1 MADKGWQRKFDDPI
15 DSPDGTRLTAAAE
28 TEAAYFFNTSK
39 WQIFKRHARW
49 GAPTLVP

>member
-39 WQIFKRHARW
+39 WQILSVTHV

>member
-39 WQIFKRHARW
+39 WQILSVTHVGAR
-49 GAPTLVP
+49 PH